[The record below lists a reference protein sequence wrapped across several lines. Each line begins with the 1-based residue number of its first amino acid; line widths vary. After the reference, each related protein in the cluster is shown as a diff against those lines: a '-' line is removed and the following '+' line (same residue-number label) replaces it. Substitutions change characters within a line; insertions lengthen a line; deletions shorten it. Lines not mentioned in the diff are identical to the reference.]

1 MGSTPSESLLPT
13 SPTSCPRSSAGSC
26 PRTRRSTV
34 SRGCS
39 PTPAWTPSRELL
51 TTCPSPRP
59 CMESPTCRH
68 SPPRLLRKNID
79 FIFHPLAA
87 WQKHQPRRQSDLCGP
102 TYQDIKM
109 SRDIKSNRDVLE
121 RDIQSLKRLVLLCS
135 V

>member
-1 MGSTPSESLLPT
+1 MGTWTPPSRSSTPSESLLPT

-51 TTCPSPRP
+51 TTCPSPRH

-68 SPPRLLRKNID
+68 SPLGCLGKTPAKAAVEPVWADISKYQEIPRCPEI
-79 FIFHPLAA
+79 
-87 WQKHQPRRQSDLCGP
+87 
-102 TYQDIKM
+102 
-109 SRDIKSNRDVLE
+109 SNQDVLE